1 MAPQNNQ
8 ASSGQQ
14 VRSTS
19 YWYNVQLVQV
29 HEKYIILSIGDD
41 KRTKKLSLSKKGK
54 ELEKKLS
61 DIQITK
67 IYKILNLFNETDING
82 FKKVLYAMIDKKNQN
97 KFNEIN

>member
-1 MAPQNNQ
+1 M
-8 ASSGQQ
+8 
-14 VRSTS
+14 
-19 YWYNVQLVQV
+19 
-29 HEKYIILSIGDD
+29 SIGDD

-97 KFNEIN
+97 KFNEID